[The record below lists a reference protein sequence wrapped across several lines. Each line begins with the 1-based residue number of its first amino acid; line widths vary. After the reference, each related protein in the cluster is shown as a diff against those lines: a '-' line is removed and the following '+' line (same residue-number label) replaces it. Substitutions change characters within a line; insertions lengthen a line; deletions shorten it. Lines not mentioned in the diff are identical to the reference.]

1 MPLSGFDKKALL
13 VGAFFILCLLS
24 STVSALCGSDR
35 YDETV
40 VIKKV
45 HDGDTVNLNDGRKLR
60 LIGINTPELA
70 RDGRPAETY
79 AIEARSYLQ
88 AQARQTRRWR
98 VRWGKQLQDK
108 YGRWLGHLFIDER
121 NLNAELIRQGLA
133 SVIAIPPNQWA
144 VSCYQQQENQA
155 RSKAKGIWGKQGYTI
170 WLADDM
176 PASLRGFQF
185 IQGTVDKIVPTY
197 KSIWLE
203 LSPSFSIR
211 IARDDLQYFAK
222 RDPYNWAKQKIEVR
236 GWLNFHQ
243 GRLQMRVK
251 HPAVVR
257 LID

>member
-1 MPLSGFDKKALL
+1 MSHSGFYKKALL
-13 VGAFFILCLLS
+13 ASAFFILCLLS
-24 STVSALCGSDR
+24 STVSALCASDR

-45 HDGDTVNLNDGRKLR
+45 HDGDTVNLVDGRKLR

-79 AIEARSYLQ
+79 AIEAKKYLQ
-88 AQARQTRRWR
+88 TFSGQTRRWR

-108 YGRWLGHLFIDER
+108 YGRWLGHVFIGDR

-144 VSCYQQQENQA
+144 VSCYQQQEHQA
-155 RSKAKGIWGKQGYTI
+155 RSEAKGIWSKQGHTI
-170 WLADDM
+170 WLAEAM
-176 PASLRGFQF
+176 PVSLRGFQF
-185 IQGTVDKIVPTY
+185 IQGTVDKIVPTR

-203 LSPSFSIR
+203 MSPLFSIR
-211 IARDDLQYFAK
+211 IARDDLQYFDK
-222 RDPYNWAKQKIEVR
+222 RSPYNWAKQKIEVR